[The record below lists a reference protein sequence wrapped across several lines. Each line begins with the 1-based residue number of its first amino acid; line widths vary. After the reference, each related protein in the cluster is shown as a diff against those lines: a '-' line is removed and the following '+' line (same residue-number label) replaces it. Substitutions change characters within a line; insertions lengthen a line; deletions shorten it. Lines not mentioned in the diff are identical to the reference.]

1 MFHMGGICERPGCN
15 RPAAAAVAADPRRL
29 IVWVG
34 DLATSA
40 ETVNALCAPH
50 ADNLAVPL
58 GWERRDLRDQPH
70 LAVVPSPSGSAGDP
84 VPGKTRRRSGRKG
97 SPSMASCEAPT
108 GSTSTPS
115 PRQESIAPAMAAPA
129 LASPPLGSHAGALP
143 GVGNGVPAMARALL
157 DDLHRVRA
165 ELSADTAALLDAG
178 GDTPLLA
185 RAFRTVR
192 VAG

>member
-1 MFHMGGICERPGCN
+1 MGGICERPGCN

-58 GWERRDLRDQPH
+58 GWQRRDLRDLPH
-70 LAVVPSPSGSAGDP
+70 LVAVPSPDAPAEP
-84 VPGKTRRRSGRKG
+84 VPAKPRRRSGRKG
-97 SPSMASCEAPT
+97 SPSMAAIATRSPAAGATGAAGPTRSPQRPSGAAGVRAHADPGTDPGFVPVT
-108 GSTSTPS
+108 GSAPL
-115 PRQESIAPAMAAPA
+115 QE
-129 LASPPLGSHAGALP
+129 
-143 GVGNGVPAMARALL
+143 
-157 DDLHRVRA
+157 LHRVRA

>member
-1 MFHMGGICERPGCN
+1 MGGICERPGCN

-58 GWERRDLRDQPH
+58 GWERRDLRDLPH
-70 LAVVPSPSGSAGDP
+70 LVAVPSPDTVAAEALP
-84 VPGKTRRRSGRKG
+84 PKPRRRSGRKG
-97 SPSMASCEAPT
+97 SPSMASAVVR
-108 GSTSTPS
+108 S
-115 PRQESIAPAMAAPA
+115 PGADPAPAPVAGYNPSAIPAAPSA
-129 LASPPLGSHAGALP
+129 PL
-143 GVGNGVPAMARALL
+143 NE
-157 DDLHRVRA
+157 LHRVRA
-165 ELSADTAALLDAG
+165 ELSADTAALLNAG

>member
-1 MFHMGGICERPGCN
+1 MGGICERPGCQ

-58 GWERRDLRDQPH
+58 GWERRDLRDVPY
-70 LAVVPSPSGSAGDP
+70 LMAVPSPETVPGPDP
-84 VPGKTRRRSGRKG
+84 VKPRRRSGRKG
-97 SPSMASCEAPT
+97 SPSMAPVPISSGTTTPEGGGGSAPSRPQT
-108 GSTSTPS
+108 TSTASGAAQRTPAR
-115 PRQESIAPAMAAPA
+115 PGPGIPVIAKA
-129 LASPPLGSHAGALP
+129 H
-143 GVGNGVPAMARALL
+143 L
-157 DDLHRVRA
+157 DELHRVRT
-165 ELSADTAALLDAG
+165 ELSADTVALLDAG

-192 VAG
+192 AAG

>member
-1 MFHMGGICERPGCN
+1 MGGICDRPGCN
-15 RPAAAAVAADPRRL
+15 RPAAGAVGADPRRL

-58 GWERRDLRDQPH
+58 GWERRDLRDLPH
-70 LAVVPSPSGSAGDP
+70 LVAVPSPDASALEP
-84 VPGKTRRRSGRKG
+84 APAKPRRRSGRKG
-97 SPSMASCEAPT
+97 SPSMAAAVR
-108 GSTSTPS
+108 TPVT
-115 PRQESIAPAMAAPA
+115 AA
-129 LASPPLGSHAGALP
+129 ASPIPPAQDRAGALP
-143 GVGNGVPAMARALL
+143 DAGHTAGAVPAAAHAPL
-157 DDLHRVRA
+157 DALHRVRA